1 VRGSRVEPA
10 RGLNGISDKLGFPD
24 KLVSPVATD
33 TRDLETVRSFISTER
48 PLAPLAM
55 SEPLALTLGQKFE
68 LERMNRAI
76 DATADPQALRGLAK
90 QLLQAWHSQKAA
102 TQWVMRQQ
110 LGNPARVPTE
120 LGLDTIGFD
129 DPLPGPDEME
139 PEEG

>member
-1 VRGSRVEPA
+1 
-10 RGLNGISDKLGFPD
+10 
-24 KLVSPVATD
+24 
-33 TRDLETVRSFISTER
+33 
-48 PLAPLAM
+48 M

-110 LGNPARVPTE
+110 LGSPARVPTE
-120 LGLDTIGFD
+120 LGLDTIGFED
-129 DPLPGPDEME
+129 QLPGPDEVNAE
-139 PEEG
+139 DG